1 MTLLSK
7 KINVYVYAKLPQSR
21 HLNFEINFATELK
34 KTEEAIVRRI
44 DPCCDL
50 VQESTMSKLVFKS
63 DLFQCD
69 RIVVKKLVFYNR
81 SVETANHIA
90 GGLPSGYEHG
100 LYYV

>member
-7 KINVYVYAKLPQSR
+7 KINVYAKLTQSR
-21 HLNFEINFATELK
+21 RLNFEINFATELK
-34 KTEEAIVRRI
+34 NQKKLSFVVSIPVVI
-44 DPCCDL
+44 W
-50 VQESTMSKLVFKS
+50 SKLVFKS

>member
-34 KTEEAIVRRI
+34 KQKKLSFVVSIPVVI
-44 DPCCDL
+44 W
-50 VQESTMSKLVFKS
+50 SKLVFKS

-90 GGLPSGYEHG
+90 GGLPLGYEHG